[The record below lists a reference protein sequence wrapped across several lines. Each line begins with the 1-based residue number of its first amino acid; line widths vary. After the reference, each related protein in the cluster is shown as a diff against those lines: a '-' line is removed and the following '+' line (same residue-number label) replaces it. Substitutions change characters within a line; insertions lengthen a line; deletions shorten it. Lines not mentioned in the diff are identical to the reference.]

1 MSRPTTRAELLER
14 ADTEF
19 QALMEAAEA
28 IEPER
33 RVRRSDYPRGSVKD
47 MLAHLDAWHRTLLEW
62 ERVGRTG
69 EVAEMPAPGF
79 TWKTTPELNMVIHE
93 RHVDDSWDE
102 VVANLL
108 ESHAQVVEVIASYR
122 DDELFEKVGRAA
134 EQAPIGALL
143 RPVTRPSGLV

>member
-1 MSRPTTRAELLER
+1 MSRPTTRIELLER

-33 RVRRSDYPRGSVKD
+33 RLGRSDYPRGSVKD
-47 MLAHLDAWHRTLLEW
+47 MLAHLDAWHRMLLEW